1 MIIEL
6 FSAPEDKNAELIK
19 EFLNKNNLKF
29 HEIITDD
36 INLLSSVANSPLL
49 KPITLIRVKF
59 AHNIQVIDGYN
70 EHFLNQLLEHINK
83 YNSKT
88 I

>member
-6 FSAPEDKNAELIK
+6 FNFVGDGQGQLIK
-19 EFLNKNNLKF
+19 EFLIKNNLKY

-36 INLLSSVANSPLL
+36 LNLLSSVANSKLL
-49 KPITLIRVKF
+49 KPLTLIRVKF
-59 AHNIQVIDGYN
+59 SHSIQVADGYN
-70 EHFLNQLLEHINK
+70 EHFLNQLLDHINK
-83 YNSKT
+83 YRSKT